1 MTARRTAGVLVVAGA
16 ALALAACGAGSVTL
30 PTANPSRTLPSITS
44 LPTGTATPTPTPTPT
59 ETKTETASSTPT
71 RTASATVTPTRTDTA
86 SPTKTDTPTPTPT
99 PTKTDTPTPT
109 PTPTSATPTPTPTET
124 TPTPT
129 PTSSSPS
136 ATATASPGS
145 TSAAPVPAGSSTP
158 WWPWLLVALVALG
171 ALIWWILAS
180 GKRRAWD
187 AAFSRSSAE
196 ARWAA
201 DVLAPSVV
209 NRAIPAEQIASQWP
223 DSKRRLDDL
232 QSALYQQQADIPNP
246 ERAQR
251 LGVVTGAVTALTEA
265 LTHDVALRTGGTGST
280 DVELLA
286 SEQAVTHAA
295 ATLSAA
301 VAGTPTPGSHAAS

>member
-1 MTARRTAGVLVVAGA
+1 MTVRRTTAALLVAGA
-16 ALALAACGAGSVTL
+16 ALALSACGSGSVTL

-44 LPTGTATPTPTPTPT
+44 LPTGSGTPTTPTPTPSRTDTPA
-59 ETKTETASSTPT
+59 TATPSTGS
-71 RTASATVTPTRTDTA
+71 ASATTA
-86 SPTKTDTPTPTPT
+86 SPTQTPTKTDTPTPTPT
-99 PTKTDTPTPT
+99 KTDTPT

-129 PTSSSPS
+129 PTPSSTSPS

-145 TSAAPVPAGSSTP
+145 TSAAPVPAGSSTV
-158 WWPWLLVALVALG
+158 WWPWLLAALVALG

-187 AAFSRSSAE
+187 AAFAKNGAE

-209 NRAIPAEQIASQWP
+209 NRAIPAEQVAAQWP

-232 QSALYQQQADIPNP
+232 QAALYQQQTDIPNP
-246 ERAQR
+246 DRAQR

-265 LTHDVALRTGGTGST
+265 LTHDVALRTGGLGVT

-286 SEQAVTHAA
+286 SEQAVNHAA
-295 ATLSAA
+295 TTLSAA
-301 VAGTPTPGSHAAS
+301 VAGTPAPGSHAAT

>member
-1 MTARRTAGVLVVAGA
+1 MSARRTSAAILVVGA
-16 ALALAACGAGSVTL
+16 ALALSACGSGSVSL
-30 PTANPSRTLPSITS
+30 PTANPSRTVPSITS
-44 LPTGTATPTPTPTPT
+44 TPSLPTRTPASPTPTPTPTPT
-59 ETKTETASSTPT
+59 DSRTPT
-71 RTASATVTPTRTDTA
+71 RTASASATDTPT
-86 SPTKTDTPTPTPT
+86 PTPTDTPTPTPT

-109 PTPTSATPTPTPTET
+109 PTPTETTSTPTPTPTET
-124 TPTPT
+124 TPT

-145 TSAAPVPAGSSTP
+145 TSASPEPAGSSTV
-158 WWPWLLVALVALG
+158 WWPWLLAALAVIAG
-171 ALIWWILAS
+171 LIWWVLAS

-187 AAFSRSSAE
+187 AAFAKSSAE

-209 NRAIPAEQIASQWP
+209 NRAIPAEQVASQWP

-232 QSALYQQQADIPNP
+232 QAALYQQQADIPNP
-246 ERAQR
+246 DRAQR

-265 LTHDVALRTGGTGST
+265 LTHDVALRTCGTGAAES
-280 DVELLA
+280 ELLA
-286 SEQAVTHAA
+286 SEQAVNHAS

-301 VAGTPTPGSHAAS
+301 VAGTPTQGSHAAG

>member
-1 MTARRTAGVLVVAGA
+1 MAARRTAGALLVAGA
-16 ALALAACGAGSVTL
+16 ALALAACGSGSVTL
-30 PTANPSRTLPSITS
+30 PTANPSRTLPT
-44 LPTGTATPTPTPTPT
+44 LPTRTSTPTPTTATPTPTPTTATPT
-59 ETKTETASSTPT
+59 QTPT
-71 RTASATVTPTRTDTA
+71 RTASASATSATPTVTPT
-86 SPTKTDTPTPTPT
+86 KTDTPTPT

-109 PTPTSATPTPTPTET
+109 PTPTETTPTPTPTSTET

-145 TSAAPVPAGSSTP
+145 TSAAPVPAGSSTVL
-158 WWPWLLVALVALG
+158 WPWLLAALVALG

-180 GKRRAWD
+180 GKRRTWD
-187 AAFSRSSAE
+187 AAFAKNGAE

-209 NRAIPAEQIASQWP
+209 NRAIPTEQVASQWP

-232 QSALYQQQADIPNP
+232 QAALYQQQADIPNP
-246 ERAQR
+246 DRAQR

-265 LTHDVALRTGGTGST
+265 LTHDVALRTGGLGAT

-286 SEQAVTHAA
+286 SEQSVNHAA

-301 VAGTPTPGSHAAS
+301 VAGAPTPGSHAAS